1 MEFGEKIK
9 PISNKRTLKLHEATE
24 LQNLADEKWL
34 YCFSKQVSEVKKKK
48 EMPLERHLV
57 KESLLPALLIAV
69 LFLPHPWEKCLALS
83 SIQ

>member
-48 EMPLERHLV
+48 RNASGKAFGKRKSSACFVDSCIIPSPPLGKV
-57 KESLLPALLIAV
+57 
-69 LFLPHPWEKCLALS
+69 S
-83 SIQ
+83 ST